1 MLKTVKVQRQIAAV
15 GRLCAALCYNTTM
28 GNYYRQK
35 TLISGISSDKSPY
48 LKHSDKLGNT
58 LILRSSYKIT
68 DMCNYCD
75 IKYFS
80 SLDSSNMSGKSEEE
94 NNNLKSL
101 KECQEEMEIPSYVQP
116 QYLYFHPPCQL
127 ETRIAVMSN
136 FEVIQDY
143 INEEEEAVLVKEVE
157 PHLRRLKYQFD
168 HWDDAIHGFRETE
181 RSRWGKA
188 SSNILSRMHQYAFCT
203 GEQLPQVHVL
213 DLAKD
218 GVIKPHVDS
227 VRFCGSI
234 ICGLCLLSDAV
245 MRLVHVQNKD
255 QVVDIF
261 LQRRSLYV
269 MKDEC
274 RYKYSHE
281 VLGEKES
288 YFGAIPVPRERRI
301 SVICRNYPTECGQVH
316 PSTAGTSSVKYCTNT

>member
-168 HWDDAIHGFRETE
+168 HWDD
-181 RSRWGKA
+181 
-188 SSNILSRMHQYAFCT
+188 
-203 GEQLPQVHVL
+203 
-213 DLAKD
+213 
-218 GVIKPHVDS
+218 
-227 VRFCGSI
+227 FCGSI